1 MRDDGGPDTEPNER
15 MTAATPRRR
24 LRFHSDSL
32 GELFHEV
39 LAEGVTV
46 HIDSVVQLDDGTHLE
61 YWTTTHRDPQR
72 LVETVEQ
79 LPTKLDAELLSTVDD
94 THRFEVHGASESLFG
109 VLEEFGAVAKSAT
122 YDTDGF
128 EVVAELPV
136 DVDTDT
142 IVEAVQSVYP
152 SLELV
157 DGYTVETVSDF
168 RQRVKERLTERQLTV
183 LQVAYF
189 SGYYERPRRRT
200 GAELADR
207 LGISKQAFHDHLRK
221 AHATVFETLI
231 GGGGGFGEVDR

>member
-1 MRDDGGPDTEPNER
+1 MRDDSGPDTEVNEG

-32 GELFHEV
+32 SERFYGV
-39 LAEGVTV
+39 LDDGITV
-46 HIDSVVQLDDGTHLE
+46 DIDSVVQLDDGTHLE

-79 LPTKLDAELLSTVDD
+79 LPTKLDAKLLSTVDD

-109 VLEEFGAVAKSAT
+109 ALEEFGAVAKRAT
-122 YDTDGF
+122 YDAEGL
-128 EVVAELPV
+128 EVVAEFPV

-168 RQRVKERLTERQLTV
+168 RQRVSERLTERQQTV

-189 SGYYERPRRRT
+189 SGYYERPRQRT
-200 GAELADR
+200 GTELADR

-221 AHATVFETLI
+221 AHTTVFETLI
-231 GGGGGFGEVDR
+231 GSEGGFGEVDR